1 MKLSIEYGC
10 CEDDLVD
17 VQEKKREYEVSGSPR
32 TLDDRV
38 VETHAYFAIETARKA
53 INGWSKRYFNS
64 STPIFPRLWV
74 LSHVFFFNF
83 KKSSICIAELGRS
96 PRYLGIYINRGT

>member
-38 VETHAYFAIETARKA
+38 VEMHAYFAIETARKA

-74 LSHVFFFNF
+74 LSHVFYFILKNHLFV
-83 KKSSICIAELGRS
+83 SRGSVAVRGIYT
-96 PRYLGIYINRGT
+96 RYLHK